1 MSKLK
6 AFLIMLILVIS
17 IAVFTSCSE
26 KIEGTWYLVGEDPDD
41 VDNQLLLLEDGTFLI
56 GEEPGT
62 WTMTDGRLVLI
73 LPTDGGI
80 TLDESEYEGEK
91 SYINLE
97 DNDIQFIKQ
106 YDKAKE
112 VYDEIVAAEEEQRRL
127 EEEQAQK
134 EKEEK
139 IQFIVDNVPGR
150 YDFADYDWMVSEDDI
165 IYVRLN
171 DDGTYFISCDSYDG
185 GLTEEGTYTIDTG
198 DLNTTYSGKEFLT
211 IQFTSE
217 KESPNLAEYKKGDY
231 EDGEP
236 SMKDV
241 EACITYDDSGERT
254 VTLEVGNGL
263 GFSTG
268 AYYIPAGTYS
278 KTE

>member
-1 MSKLK
+1 MSALAQDFITFIMSKQGQD
-6 AFLIMLILVIS
+6 IITEEGYIS
-17 IAVFTSCSE
+17 EAESPAEYTQPVSYTH
-26 KIEGTWYLVGEDPDD
+26 
-41 VDNQLLLLEDGTFLI
+41 LI

-139 IQFIVDNVPGR
+139 IQFLVDNVPGR

-241 EACITYDDSGERT
+241 EAVSYTHLDVYKRQYRGKWRRRFLSVPG
-254 VTLEVGNGL
+254 G
-263 GFSTG
+263 
-268 AYYIPAGTYS
+268 
-278 KTE
+278 